1 MRSIT
6 IISNNPTVEL
16 TSTDVHIAEYGAVPV
31 LEKVRDLVHLGHHLL
46 THPFAGSVKPNE
58 NPFKSVVITK
68 GHFGVDY
75 QSVQIVEGCLDVAR
89 RMVKERPYRNFSI
102 QVISDLQLIDKS
114 LLDSGL
120 ESLRMAGK
128 L

>member
-1 MRSIT
+1 MRYIT
-6 IISNNPTVEL
+6 IVSNNPSVSL
-16 TSTDVHIAEYGAVPV
+16 GPTDLEIKEQGVLPV
-31 LEKVRDLVHLGHHLL
+31 LQTVRDLVHLGHHLL

-68 GHFGVDY
+68 ERFGVDY
-75 QSVQIVEGCLDVAR
+75 QSVQIIEGCLAVAE
-89 RMVKERPYRNFSI
+89 RMLRERPYRNYPP
-102 QVISDLQLIDKS
+102 QVLKDLELIDKS

-128 L
+128 A

>member
-1 MRSIT
+1 MRYIT
-6 IISNNPTVEL
+6 IVSNNPTVEL
-16 TSTDVHIAEYGAVPV
+16 TSTDIHVTDYGVVPV
-31 LEKVRDLVHLGHHLL
+31 LERVRDLVHLGHHLL

-58 NPFKSVVITK
+58 NPFRSVVVTK
-68 GHFGVDY
+68 GDLGVDY
-75 QSVQIVEGCLDVAR
+75 QSVQIAEGCLEVAR
-89 RMVKERPYRNFSI
+89 RMVKERPYRDFPTQAI
-102 QVISDLQLIDKS
+102 KDLQLIDKS